1 MSGDR
6 LKNDEKFDSI
16 YVYLPLNKISPTMI
30 YSFKIFKHLR
40 EAVYSFIS
48 LPLWIWAIF
57 SKILWVSRVELFIIS
72 L

>member
-48 LPLWIWAIF
+48 LPL
-57 SKILWVSRVELFIIS
+57 
-72 L
+72 